1 MVRILNNYTKMLK
14 RGIKMELVKHTP
26 TDEELYYQQQQELM
40 LQLQS
45 VSTSMEQEKYRY
57 HPNYYTHDVQAF
69 LIEREQPIG
78 STTRH

>member
-14 RGIKMELVKHTP
+14 RGIKMELVKNIP

-45 VSTSMEQEKYRY
+45 ISSMEQEKYRY
-57 HPNYYTHDVQAF
+57 HPSYYTHDVQTF
-69 LIEREQPIG
+69 LIEREQLID
-78 STTRH
+78 STTTRH